1 MIFNRKSVL
10 ACVFVLTATIFV
22 QAQSHVCYVRYSYA
36 DTQLKARSNFFGLG
50 EFRISFADET
60 VTKSFYHDESKVTV
74 NVGVTYPSRTVGN
87 ENAGLILAIAFSGK
101 PENIFDEVGR
111 AEAQASGRNPLKSSL
126 LLSKSVETENRIW
139 KFYLSCVPEK
149 KQRK

>member
-1 MIFNRKSVL
+1 MIFNKRIIL
-10 ACVFVLTATIFV
+10 ACGFLIMVASFA

-36 DTQLKARSNFFGLG
+36 DKQMKARSSFFGLG
-50 EFRISFADET
+50 KFRTSFSDET
-60 VTKSFYHDESKVTV
+60 VIKSFYHDESKVTV
-74 NVGVTYPSRTVGN
+74 NVGVEYPSRTVGN
-87 ENAGLILAIAFSGK
+87 ENAGLRLAIAFSGK
-101 PENIFDEVGR
+101 SENVFDEVGR
-111 AEAQASGRNPLKSSL
+111 AEAQASGSNSMKSSL